1 MRIVFIVLL
10 LLVTLTNAKAQ
21 KSIAVYNHLQ
31 YYVHDLDG
39 TVAFYK
45 NFFGLDTIPCPFP
58 PNPAQLAKWLRL
70 GDKLELHINQRVPD
84 TATFTNQFHLGF
96 EVPSIDAFVD
106 RLMKED
112 SDYRTGKYTRPSI
125 DKMPY
130 GAKTTMIRDPGGIR
144 IHLIEGH

>member
-1 MRIVFIVLL
+1 MRRHFIFFM
-10 LLVTLTNAKAQ
+10 LLVTLTSAKAQ
-21 KSIAVYNHLQ
+21 RPIAVYNHLQ
-31 YYVHDLDG
+31 YFVHDLAE

-45 NFFGLDTIPCPFP
+45 FFFGLDTIPCPFP
-58 PNPAQLAKWLRL
+58 PNPALLTKWLRL
-70 GDKLELHINQRVPD
+70 GDNLELHISQTVPD

-96 EVPSIDAFVD
+96 KVPSIDAFVD

-112 SDYRTGKYTRPSI
+112 NDYRTGKYTRPGI

-130 GAKTTMIRDPGGIR
+130 GAKTTMIKDPSGIR